1 MRSWRD
7 ALTGARVLAVAVSM
21 AVTMGAC
28 GNDRGLQGGGD
39 DTWEPPDEDACKTSF
54 LDYDNFG
61 APFVVNWCRG
71 CHSSAVP
78 AGMRQRA
85 PIDINFD
92 DADDVR
98 MWSERIAVRA
108 ASAAPTM
115 PPAGGPSEEERKLL
129 VEWIACGA
137 K

>member
-1 MRSWRD
+1 MRSWRE
-7 ALTGARVLAVAVSM
+7 AVLAVSATV
-21 AVTMGAC
+21 AVTLGAC
-28 GNDRGLQGGGD
+28 GNDRGLQGGD
-39 DTWEPPDEDACKTSF
+39 DTWDPPDEDACKAAF

-71 CHSSAVP
+71 CHSSSVP
-78 AGMRQRA
+78 AGMRQQA
-85 PIDINFD
+85 PLDINFD
-92 DADDVR
+92 DADAVR
-98 MWSERIAVRA
+98 MWGERIAVRA

-115 PPAGGPSEEERKLL
+115 PPAGGPSEEERRLL